1 MLLICIKI
9 FLARIVDVSLGT
21 IRTVMTIKR
30 KTLIASFI
38 AFVEVFIWFVIAKEA
53 LNMPVDSFLIPFAY
67 SLGYASG
74 TFIGSF
80 ISNNL
85 VNDDVYLE
93 IIINENDYHIID
105 KIRKLGYGLSIIDL
119 KKGYNDENK
128 QMLLIQTKRKLV
140 NKLIRDIKKDID
152 YSFMIIN
159 EVQKVK

>member
-21 IRTVMTIKR
+21 IRTIMTIKR
-30 KTLIASFI
+30 KTLIASLI

-53 LNMPVDSFLIPFAY
+53 LNIEINTLWIPFSY

-85 VNDDVYLE
+85 VNDDVFLE
-93 IIINENDYHIID
+93 VITTDNTMLIN
-105 KIRKLGYGLSIIDL
+105 KIRELGYKLSIIQL
-119 KKGYNDENK
+119 VNGYNDDNNK
-128 QMLLIQTKRKLV
+128 LLLIQTKRNRL
-140 NKLIRDIKKDID
+140 NEIINYIRKNTKQ
-152 YSFMIIN
+152 SFMIVN
-159 EVQKVK
+159 EVKKIR